1 LLCGGKDINQKMKKH
16 MVVENY
22 KEGCFENIY
31 ERYNSEGRLLPE
43 GLNFSN
49 SWVNKEKNICFQLME
64 ANDPELFY
72 VWFEKWNDLVDF
84 ELYPID

>member
-1 LLCGGKDINQKMKKH
+1 

-49 SWVNKEKNICFQLME
+49 SWVNKEKNICVQLME

>member
-1 LLCGGKDINQKMKKH
+1 MKKY

>member
-1 LLCGGKDINQKMKKH
+1 MKKY

-22 KEGCFENIY
+22 KEGCFEKIY
-31 ERYNSEGRLLPE
+31 ERYNLKGRLFPD
-43 GLNFSN
+43 GLHFLN
-49 SWVNKEKNICFQLME
+49 SWVNQEKNICFQLME

-72 VWFEKWNDLVDF
+72 AWFEKWNDLVDF

>member
-1 LLCGGKDINQKMKKH
+1 

-22 KEGCFENIY
+22 KKDCFDKIY
-31 ERYNSEGRLLPE
+31 ERYNSQGRLFPE
-43 GLNFSN
+43 GLHFLN

-64 ANDPELFY
+64 SNDPTLFPI
-72 VWFEKWNDLVDF
+72 WFKKWEDLVDF